1 MKITKV
7 IIRNFK
13 HFQETEFVVSGDNV
27 IVAGQVF
34 FPCTGAWEKIKNAL
48 RLKFDDNV
56 WQHLADDTSET
67 FCNGREQTNR
77 RQSDRRQRQR
87 TDGNQKTRGGKI
99 MADEM
104 KINLYEVENHSDI
117 EMVLNEIKDM
127 DLKNRVRLVNGYDMK
142 LEEIK
147 TETYEGVKIYLM
159 DFSKHRISGPG
170 RSAPDKITQDFS
182 LQPDEGFGEMVATL
196 YVSLGENAYI
206 LIQYNHY
213 SCRAGSIAKYLNEM
227 GDINCFFK
235 PSLKDDILAKMNSSK
250 YGKTY
255 KFSYATEHLTPEHK
269 KYLGVGGALDTIEE
283 KAANHIGT
291 VSMAFKKNKG
301 KSRRLK
307 DFHSF
312 IENYLILL
320 QKTPEQ

>member
-1 MKITKV
+1 
-7 IIRNFK
+7 
-13 HFQETEFVVSGDNV
+13 
-27 IVAGQVF
+27 
-34 FPCTGAWEKIKNAL
+34 
-48 RLKFDDNV
+48 
-56 WQHLADDTSET
+56 
-67 FCNGREQTNR
+67 
-77 RQSDRRQRQR
+77 
-87 TDGNQKTRGGKI
+87 

-291 VSMAFKKNKG
+291 VSMAFKKKQRE
-301 KSRRLK
+301 K
-307 DFHSF
+307 
-312 IENYLILL
+312 
-320 QKTPEQ
+320 